1 MGHILRDSFSFYFI
15 RLFRIS
21 LQPCRFTICQQRARE
36 FALWLYI
43 GPKYYKVV
51 LYGLVKS
58 EILSLITMSVG
69 AGGPKSSALFGQ
81 YVYAR
86 EGKRRLM
93 MSLLWMNS
101 PITELKPNG
110 DHITTYIL
118 VTGTGQDRGS
128 HHHVHCHLRI
138 IKFPLAKLCFFG
150 M

>member
-1 MGHILRDSFSFYFI
+1 MGHILRDSFSFCFI

-58 EILSLITMSVG
+58 EILSLITMSDTKVFCSFW
-69 AGGPKSSALFGQ
+69 PICICT
-81 YVYAR
+81 
-86 EGKRRLM
+86 RRKKKI
-93 MSLLWMNS
+93 NDVAFVN
-101 PITELKPNG
+101 EQPNNGTKAQRGSHHNLYPG
-110 DHITTYIL
+110 DWYR
-118 VTGTGQDRGS
+118 TGQDRGS

-138 IKFPLAKLCFFG
+138 IKFPLAKLCFFR